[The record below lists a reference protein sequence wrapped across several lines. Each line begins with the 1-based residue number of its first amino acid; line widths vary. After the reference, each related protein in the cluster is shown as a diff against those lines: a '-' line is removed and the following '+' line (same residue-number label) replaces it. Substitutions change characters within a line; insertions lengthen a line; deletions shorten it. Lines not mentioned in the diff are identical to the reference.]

1 LVSILLGDFYLAS
14 GGLDGTPRDQI
25 SYGGQ
30 PEAAPPLFRKIT
42 SQNRVINIYI
52 FSTESPGKITKV
64 HRMKHYRQTFVFLT
78 TT

>member
-30 PEAAPPLFRKIT
+30 SEAAPPLFRKIT
-42 SQNRVINIYI
+42 SPNRVINIHILVLNHLEKSQKY
-52 FSTESPGKITKV
+52 TG
-64 HRMKHYRQTFVFLT
+64 
-78 TT
+78 

>member
-25 SYGGQ
+25 AYGGQ
-30 PEAAPPLFRKIT
+30 AEAAPPLFRKIT

-52 FSTESPGKITKV
+52 FVLNQLENSQKYTG
-64 HRMKHYRQTFVFLT
+64 
-78 TT
+78 